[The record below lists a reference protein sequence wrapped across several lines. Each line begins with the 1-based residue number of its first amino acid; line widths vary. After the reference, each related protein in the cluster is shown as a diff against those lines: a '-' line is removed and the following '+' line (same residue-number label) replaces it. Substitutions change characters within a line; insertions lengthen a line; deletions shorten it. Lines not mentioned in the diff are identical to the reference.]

1 MVKINF
7 YTDNPLCSPVEAP
20 VVAERST
27 CLGCPREID
36 VESEDLKDPL
46 TYSITRFNADSDSS
60 HHFILNSVGFA
71 TRQVHVNQLQ
81 ISLGVIK
88 HYKV

>member
-36 VESEDLKDPL
+36 VDSEDLKAPV

-60 HHFILNSVGFA
+60 HHFVLNSVGFA
-71 TRQVHVNQLQ
+71 TRQVNQFQ
-81 ISLGVIK
+81 ISL
-88 HYKV
+88 